1 MITYYLKLALRNQA
15 RNKLFFFVNIL
26 GLAIG
31 FATSLL
37 IINYVCFEFN
47 FDKMHSK
54 RDRIYR
60 VESQFFEGNVL
71 TDNWATSSFGYGSA
85 IKSEM
90 SLVED
95 FVRIGV
101 HNSEQVVAYRE
112 KRYRETAIVYVDPSF
127 FKIFDFKLKTGDA
140 RDQLVRPNTVVITER
155 VAQQFFGNENPI
167 GKMLTFSSG
176 ASFND
181 CEVTGVMD
189 DFPKNSHVRYNFLIS
204 YESLPDWQRNFWYW
218 HEAYT
223 YLLLSPGKDP
233 KEVEAGFPAMTGKY
247 KTAEAL
253 RNKKWGVSLV
263 PLQQIHFTPQKQY
276 EKESKGNKTSLVTL
290 IVIALAILISAW
302 INYINLTTIQGMERA
317 REVGIRKV
325 SGAFRVQI
333 ISQFLAES
341 AIINLMAVL
350 ISAVL
355 IFLAKPLFNQ
365 LTGNEADL
373 FILRVPLF
381 WFSAFAVLVVGIL
394 ISGLYPAIVISRINP
409 SVILKGNFLNTGSG
423 VVMRRVLVV
432 FQFAASLF
440 LICGTFIIYKQVR
453 FMQKQDLGV
462 QIDNTIV
469 LKFPVSRNDLENQVA
484 MFARNLQQQ
493 PGIKSVTVSGSV
505 PGAEVASSGSNRL
518 QGDGNEQHRL
528 YEMLT
533 VDDQFAETFDL
544 KLLAGRTFR
553 QGYGN
558 ERENILINESA
569 LISLGLKNPEEAIGK
584 KVLLEGEAEPVNIIG
599 VLQNWHQRGL
609 SYSYT
614 PIMFINN
621 GRLSWVR
628 PKYIA
633 VKTTQTNPTGVIEQL
648 QTTWKNYFPE
658 STFDYFYLN
667 GYYSDQYKAD
677 KKFGQI
683 VSVFT
688 LLAFFISGMGLWA
701 LTSFTASRKIK
712 EVGVRKVLG
721 APAHSIFFLFSNEIF
736 VLLMVALLIASPLSV
751 VVMKNW
757 LMNYAFRTNI
767 DFWIYFSGGTLTLLI
782 ALITVSWQSWKA
794 ATRNPVEALRYE

>member
-15 RNKLFFFVNIL
+15 KNKLFFFVNIL

-31 FATSLL
+31 FAASVL
-37 IINYVCFEFN
+37 IINYVCFEFS
-47 FDKMHSK
+47 FDKIHSK

-90 SLVED
+90 SSVED

-101 HNSEQVVAYRE
+101 HNTEQVVAYRE

-127 FKIFDFKLKTGDA
+127 FKVFDFKLKIGDA
-140 RDQLVRPNTVVITER
+140 RDLLVRPNTVVITER
-155 VAQQFFGNENPI
+155 VAKQFFGNENPV

-176 ASFND
+176 SSFQD
-181 CEVTGVMD
+181 YEVTGVMD
-189 DFPKNSHVRYNFLIS
+189 DFPKNSHIRYNFLIS
-204 YESLPDWQRNFWYW
+204 YETLPNWQRNYWYW

-223 YLLLSPGKDP
+223 YLLLSPGKDA
-233 KEVEAGFPAMTGKY
+233 KEVEAAFPAMAGKY
-247 KTAEAL
+247 KTEEAL

-263 PLQQIHFTPQKQY
+263 PLQQIHLNPQKQY

-290 IVIALAILISAW
+290 IVIALAILLSAW

-341 AIINLMAVL
+341 AIINLVAVV
-350 ISAVL
+350 ISVAL

-381 WFSAFAVLVVGIL
+381 WISAFAVVVVGII
-394 ISGLYPAIVISRINP
+394 ISGLYPALVISRVNP

-423 VVMRRVLVV
+423 VAMRRVLVV

-469 LKFPVSRNDLENQVA
+469 LKFPVSRNDLENQVT
-484 MFARNLQQQ
+484 MFARNLEQQS
-493 PGIKSVTVSGSV
+493 GIKSVTVSGSV
-505 PGAEVASSGSNRL
+505 PGAEVASSLSNRL

-533 VDDQFAETFDL
+533 VDDRFAEAFDL
-544 KLLAGRTFR
+544 KLLAGRTFK

-558 ERENILINESA
+558 ERENILVNESA
-569 LISLGLKNPEEAIGK
+569 LVSLGLKNPEKI
-584 KVLLEGEAEPVNIIG
+584 LLEGETKPVNIIG

-614 PIMFINN
+614 PIMFIYN
-621 GRLSWVR
+621 GRLSFVR

-633 VKTTQTNPTGVIEQL
+633 VKTTQTSTASVLEQL

-667 GYYSDQYKAD
+667 GYYGDQYKAD
-677 KKFGQI
+677 KRFGLI

-721 APAHSIFFLFSNEIF
+721 APTHTIFFLFSKEIF
-736 VLLMVALLIASPLSV
+736 MLIMIALLIASPLSV
-751 VVMKNW
+751 IVMKNW
-757 LMNYAFRTNI
+757 LLNYAFRTNI
-767 DFWIYFSGGTLTLLI
+767 DFWIYFSGGALTLLI
-782 ALITVSWQSWKA
+782 AMLTVSWQSWKA